1 MVQYVS
7 RDFSVKDL
15 LVDIKCEVLGDEKR
29 SFNRLSLLED
39 IQLSSLI
46 YVQEKKYI
54 EVALRSFASVV
65 VFPLDFKGIIET
77 IDGIESI
84 LKDKTLIFFYNPKLL
99 FSKASSL
106 FKSRRPEYGVHPTV
120 SSGSVIDS
128 TTCEIGAYTVI
139 GRDVRLGKDVIIGSN
154 VNVGDNVTIGDNTV
168 IFPSVTIY
176 ENCEIGKNCI
186 IHANTVIGSDG
197 FGYVNDKGINYKIE
211 HLGKVIIEDDVEIGS
226 NSSVDRGT
234 IGITLIKKGSK
245 MDNLVQIA
253 HNTTIGSNSIIC
265 SQVGIAGG
273 ATIGDNV
280 ILAGQAGVSDHCK
293 VGNNVVVGAQAGLT
307 PKSYPDN
314 SFLLGTPAMN
324 ALDFKKTSAIFLR
337 LPQLDKQ
344 LSQLQATVENLS
356 NTMNNIMKKMD
367 TSG

>member
-1 MVQYVS
+1 MVQYVKG
-7 RDFSVKDL
+7 DFSVKDL
-15 LVDIKCEVLGDEKR
+15 IVNFQCDVLGDEKR
-29 SFNRLSLLED
+29 SFNNLSLLD
-39 IQLSSLI
+39 NIQPSSLI
-46 YVQEKKYI
+46 YIQEKKYI

-65 VFPLDFKGIIET
+65 VFPLDFKGIVET
-77 IDGIESI
+77 FDGIESI
-84 LKDKTLIFFYNPKLL
+84 LKDKTLIFFYNPKFL
-99 FSKASSL
+99 FSKVSSL
-106 FKSRRPEYGVHPTV
+106 FKSRKPEYGVHPTV

-128 TTCEIGAYTVI
+128 TTCEIGPYTVI
-139 GRDVRLGKDVIIGSN
+139 GRDVKLGKDVIIGSN
-154 VNVGDNVTIGDNTV
+154 VNIGDNVIIGDNTV

-211 HLGKVIIEDDVEIGS
+211 HLGKVVIENDVEIGS

-234 IGITLIKKGSK
+234 IGTTLIKKGSK
-245 MDNLVQIA
+245 IDNLVQIA
-253 HNTTIGSNSIIC
+253 HNTTIGSNSIVC

-273 ATIGDNV
+273 ATVGDNV
-280 ILAGQAGVSDHCK
+280 ILAGQVGVSDHCK
-293 VGNNVVVGAQAGLT
+293 VGNNVIVGAQAGLT
-307 PKSYPDN
+307 PKNYPDN

-324 ALDFKKTSAIFLR
+324 ALDFKKSSAIFFR

-344 LSQLQATVENLS
+344 LSQLQTTVENLS
-356 NTMNNIMKKMD
+356 NTINNIVKKMS